1 MGTQGKRF
9 DFERLDV
16 FDVSLDAVAAID
28 DLAEDLPD
36 GRGYIRDQLRRAAN
50 SIPLNIAE
58 GAGEYA
64 PVEKARFYRIAKR
77 STTECAGQ
85 LLVARRLGLLPATR
99 IELSLVLL
107 ERVLAMLVTLIRRSG
122 ERAASRIDTATES

>member
-1 MGTQGKRF
+1 MGTREKRF

-16 FDVSLDAVAAID
+16 FDVSLDAVAAMD
-28 DLAEDLPD
+28 DLAEELPD

-50 SIPLNIAE
+50 SIALNIAE
-58 GAGEYA
+58 GAGEFA

-99 IELSLVLL
+99 VDPSLGLL
-107 ERVLAMLVTLIRRSG
+107 ERMLAMLVRLIRRSG
-122 ERAASRIDTATES
+122 ELAPSGIDSDTES